1 MISNNYYFTYTNYLI
16 VNETDVELGNFHSPS
31 KVNYDQML
39 RNDPVGC
46 LTVIYNSNK
55 LGKHMMP
62 SIRKRQDWGFMVEI
76 IEKKHLLHMV

>member
-62 SIRKRQDWGFMVEI
+62 SIRKDKIALWLKLL
-76 IEKKHLLHMV
+76 KKNIFCIWFK